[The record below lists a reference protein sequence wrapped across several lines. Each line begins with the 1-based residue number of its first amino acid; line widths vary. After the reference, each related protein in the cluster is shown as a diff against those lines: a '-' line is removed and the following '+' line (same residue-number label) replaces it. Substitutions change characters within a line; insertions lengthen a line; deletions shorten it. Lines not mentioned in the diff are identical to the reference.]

1 MSPTPPAPA
10 DLAAAPET
18 PAPSPSDSRQGR
30 LDAEFEHRRERA
42 LAMGGAAKLE
52 RRRAQGVLNARERI
66 GHLFDAGSFIES
78 GLFATSA
85 VPQDS
90 ERSPGDGKIAGFGL
104 IDGRE
109 AAAVANDFTVM
120 GASSGATNGRKIGHV
135 KRVATQRGLPLIFL
149 GESSGA
155 RMPDHMGSRGMGLLL
170 GNDGAQY
177 QRLRETP
184 WASAT
189 LGLSYG
195 SSSWYS
201 VMSDFHVMRKGAV
214 LAVSSS
220 LLASMAIKEEVDPQE
235 LGGWKLHAEVTGFA
249 DLVVDTDEEALDA
262 IKRFL
267 SYLPSHH
274 QEAPPVAAVPAGSG
288 QDMGDILGL
297 LPTSRTQVYD
307 VRKVIRTVVD
317 RDSFFELKA
326 RFGKVAVT
334 GLARLGGRTV
344 GIIANNPLYKGGALD
359 TDACEKI
366 TSFLVL
372 CDAFNIPIVMLADT
386 PGFVIGTEAERRRAP
401 GKIMNFMNAL
411 SLMTVPKLSLVLR
424 KSYGQAYLNMG
435 GGRNSDEFAGWPTAE
450 ISFMDPQ
457 FAVKVVHGLEPGA
470 PGFDEAQAQM
480 DRASAVW
487 DIASVYAM
495 QSVVRPQDTRDY
507 LIRMLD
513 VHELRL
519 TRGVGRHLMQAW
531 PTSF

>member
-90 ERSPGDGKIAGFGL
+90 ERSPGDGKIAGFGR
-104 IDGRE
+104 IGGRE

-307 VRKVIRTVVD
+307 VRKVIRTIVD
-317 RDSFFELKA
+317 RDSLFELKA

-495 QSVVRPQDTRDY
+495 QSVVRPQNTRDY

>member
-90 ERSPGDGKIAGFGL
+90 ERSPGDGKIAGFGR

-274 QEAPPVAAVPAGSG
+274 QEAPPVAAVPSGSG

-307 VRKVIRTVVD
+307 VRKVIRAIVD

-326 RFGKVAVT
+326 RFGKVGVT

>member
-90 ERSPGDGKIAGFGL
+90 ERSPGDGKIAGFGR
-104 IDGRE
+104 IGGRE

-274 QEAPPVAAVPAGSG
+274 QEAPPVAAVPSGSG

-307 VRKVIRTVVD
+307 VRKVIRAIVD

-326 RFGKVAVT
+326 RFGKVGVT